1 MLQLSLP
8 KGSMNM
14 PSAITHQKTFS
25 AKSHVGRD
33 ATSYCVMQSPVGRL
47 LLAGD
52 AHALT
57 YLSFQDGRHPINPDP
72 QWTYSETPFQQP
84 IQQLKE
90 YFSGKRKTF
99 TIKLA
104 SKGTP
109 FQQEVWQALL
119 SIPYGQTLSYGQIAQ
134 AIGKPKAVR
143 AVGAANGQNPVS
155 IIVPCHRVIGSNG
168 KLVGYGGGLSIKE
181 ALLTHENTHRPLR
194 KALGPRR

>member
-1 MLQLSLP
+1 
-8 KGSMNM
+8 M
-14 PSAITHQKTFS
+14 PSASTRQPSVS
-25 AKSHVGRD
+25 APRR
-33 ATSYCVMQSPVGRL
+33 ARREMTSYCVIQSPVGRL
-47 LLAGD
+47 LLAGN
-52 AHALT
+52 ARALT
-57 YLSFQDGRHPINPDP
+57 HISFQDGRHPITPDP
-72 QWTYSETPFQQP
+72 EWTYSETPFHHA
-84 IQQLKE
+84 IRQLKE

-109 FQQEVWQALL
+109 FQQQVWQALRA
-119 SIPYGQTLSYGQIAQ
+119 IPYGHTQSYGQIAK

-181 ALLTHENTHRPLR
+181 TLLDHENQHRP
-194 KALGPRR
+194 PRRGSKPGRR

>member
-1 MLQLSLP
+1 MS
-8 KGSMNM
+8 SSSNRTN
-14 PSAITHQKTFS
+14 SFS
-25 AKSHVGRD
+25 AQSNPQRKTRH
-33 ATSYCVMQSPVGRL
+33 YCIIKSPVGRL

-52 AHALT
+52 ARALT
-57 YLSFQDGRHPINPDP
+57 HLSFQDGRHPLEPDT
-72 QWTYSETPFQQP
+72 QWIYSETPFQRP

-99 TIKLA
+99 TINLV

-109 FQQEVWQALL
+109 FQQQVWQALL
-119 SIPYGQTLSYGQIAQ
+119 SIPYGHTLSYGQIAQ

-181 ALLTHENTHRPLR
+181 ALLTHENHHRPL
-194 KALGPRR
+194 P